1 MARSVSGGALRPETK
16 GQAEPARTGRGPS
29 SVRCRDQSGGEERRA
44 ISVPLDRVTS
54 GQSGA
59 VEDNEVGWSTEVTG
73 DDLSN
78 SQSDSADSIPVTRS
92 TVKMR
97 VRGLSPKLDLAELG
111 ASRTVRGTSVPL
123 AAPISGLSAVPAYA
137 ASSDRQI
144 E

>member
-1 MARSVSGGALRPETK
+1 MIFSETSSTGGSAPSRQSPHMPACLPGRPATSHLPDSPSLGKRQCPGRPLRPETK

-54 GQSGA
+54 GQSVA

-78 SQSDSADSIPVTRS
+78 SQ
-92 TVKMR
+92 
-97 VRGLSPKLDLAELG
+97 
-111 ASRTVRGTSVPL
+111 
-123 AAPISGLSAVPAYA
+123 
-137 ASSDRQI
+137 
-144 E
+144 